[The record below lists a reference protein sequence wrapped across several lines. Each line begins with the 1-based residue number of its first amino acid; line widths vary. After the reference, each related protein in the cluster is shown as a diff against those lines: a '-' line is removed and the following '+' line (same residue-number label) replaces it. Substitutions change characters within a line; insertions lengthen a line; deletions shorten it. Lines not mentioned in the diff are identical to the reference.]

1 MDCGIFHTFAGNS
14 KIRAMRRVTTNDFEQ
29 GDWVEYSA
37 DGIRLIRDLK
47 RIPRPDNDSVT
58 IDMTIVVVCLKGRM
72 TVTIDN
78 TRHTMTRNQVLFLQP
93 NSVVTDYQLSDDF
106 ESRALVFS
114 LGTIE
119 NSIYLRRKIWD
130 NISYLRLHPVVP
142 LSEDDIRIFKHY
154 YGIATAN
161 LQADDD
167 NLYKQEIIS
176 HLLRSLVYEFLLL
189 TDRLIAEQSEATK
202 ERIQTSNDG
211 LHRRFLEL
219 LAFSRGRTRKVEQFA
234 EQLFVTPDQLTAA
247 TKAVSGRTALDWIT
261 EATVKAITHDLL
273 YTQKTVSEISDEL
286 DFLSLSFFGKY
297 FKQRTGL
304 SPRAFRERY
313 GEEV

>member
-1 MDCGIFHTFAGNS
+1 
-14 KIRAMRRVTTNDFEQ
+14 MRRVTTSDFEQ

-37 DGIRLIRDLK
+37 DGIRLINDIR
-47 RIPRPDNDSVT
+47 RITRPDHDAVT

-72 TVTIDN
+72 TVTIDS
-78 TRHTMTRNQVLFLQP
+78 TRHTLTRNHVLFLQP

-106 ESRALVFS
+106 TSRTLVFS
-114 LGTIE
+114 LATIE

-142 LSEDDIRIFKHY
+142 LSDDDIRIFKHY
-154 YGIATAN
+154 YGIANAN
-161 LQADDD
+161 LQVDDD
-167 NLYKQEIIS
+167 SLYKHEIIS

-189 TDRLIAEQSEATK
+189 TDRIIAGSKNQVSSRK
-202 ERIQTSNDG
+202 QTSNDD

-219 LAFSRGRTRKVEQFA
+219 LAFSCGRTRKVEQFA

-261 EATVKAITHDLL
+261 EATVKAITHELL

-286 DFLSLSFFGKY
+286 DFPSLSFFGKY
-297 FKQRTGL
+297 FKQHTGL
-304 SPRAFRERY
+304 SPRAFRERF
-313 GEEV
+313 GEE

>member
-1 MDCGIFHTFAGNS
+1 
-14 KIRAMRRVTTNDFEQ
+14 MRRVTTNDFEQ

-58 IDMTIVVVCLKGRM
+58 IDMTIVVVCLHGRM

-78 TRHTMTRNQVLFLQP
+78 KRHAMTRNQVLFLQP

-130 NISYLRLHPVVP
+130 NISYLRLHPIVP
-142 LSEDDIRIFKHY
+142 LSESDISVFKHY

-189 TDRLIAEQSEATK
+189 TDRIIAESRESREENH
-202 ERIQTSNDG
+202 ERKQTSNDD

-219 LAFSRGRTRKVEQFA
+219 LAFSRGRTRKVGQFA
-234 EQLFVTPDQLTAA
+234 EQLFVTSDQLTAA

-261 EATVKAITHDLL
+261 ENTVQAITHELL
-273 YTQKTVSEISDEL
+273 YTQKSVSEISDEL
-286 DFLSLSFFGKY
+286 DFPSLSFFGKY
-297 FKQRTGL
+297 FKQHTGL
-304 SPRAFRERY
+304 SPRAFRERF
-313 GEEV
+313 GQE

>member
-1 MDCGIFHTFAGNS
+1 
-14 KIRAMRRVTTNDFEQ
+14 MRRVTVNDFEV
-29 GDWVEYSA
+29 GEWVDYSA
-37 DGIRLIRDLK
+37 EGIRLIRDLK
-47 RIPRPDNDSVT
+47 QVTRPDNQPIT
-58 IDMTIVVVCLKGRM
+58 IDMTIVVVCLHGKM

-78 TRHTMTRNQVLFLQP
+78 KPHTLTRNQILFLQA
-93 NSVVTDYQLSDDF
+93 NSVVTDYHLSDDF
-106 ESRALVFS
+106 DSRALVFS

-130 NISYLRLHPVVP
+130 NISYLRLHPIVP
-142 LSEDDIRIFKHY
+142 LSDDDLRIFRHY

-161 LQADDD
+161 LQTADD

-189 TDRLIAEQSEATK
+189 TDRIIAERRETAALKVESRK
-202 ERIQTSNDG
+202 QTTNDD

-219 LAFSRGRTRKVEQFA
+219 LAFSRGRTRKVQDFA
-234 EQLFVTPDQLTAA
+234 DQLCVTPDQLTAA
-247 TKAVSGRTALDWIT
+247 TKAISARTALDWIT

-273 YTQKTVSEISDEL
+273 YTQKTISEISDEL
-286 DFLSLSFFGKY
+286 DFPSLSFFGKF
-297 FKQRTGL
+297 FKQHTGL

-313 GEEV
+313 GQSNNE

>member
-1 MDCGIFHTFAGNS
+1 M
-14 KIRAMRRVTTNDFEQ
+14 
-29 GDWVEYSA
+29 EYSA
-37 DGIRLIRDLK
+37 DGIRLICDLK
-47 RIPRPDNDSVT
+47 RIRRPDNDSVT

-78 TRHTMTRNQVLFLQP
+78 KRHAMTRNQVLFLQP

-130 NISYLRLHPVVP
+130 NISYLRLHPIVP
-142 LSEDDIRIFKHY
+142 LSESDISVFKHY

-189 TDRLIAEQSEATK
+189 TDRIIAESRESREENH
-202 ERIQTSNDG
+202 ERKQTSNDD

-219 LAFSRGRTRKVEQFA
+219 LAFSRGRIRKVEQFA
-234 EQLFVTPDQLTAA
+234 DQLFVTPDQLTAA

-261 EATVKAITHDLL
+261 ENTVQAITHELL
-273 YTQKTVSEISDEL
+273 YTQKSVSEISIEL
-286 DFLSLSFFGKY
+286 DFPSLSFFGKY
-297 FKQRTGL
+297 FKQHTGL
-304 SPRAFRERY
+304 SPRAFRERF
-313 GEEV
+313 GQE

>member
-1 MDCGIFHTFAGNS
+1 
-14 KIRAMRRVTTNDFEQ
+14 MRRVTTNDFEQ

-72 TVTIDN
+72 TVTIDS
-78 TRHTMTRNQVLFLQP
+78 TRHSLTRNHAMFLQP
-93 NSVVTDYQLSDDF
+93 NCVVTDYQLSDDF

-130 NISYLRLHPVVP
+130 NISYLRLHPIVP
-142 LSEDDIRIFKHY
+142 LSDDDIRIFKHY

-161 LQADDD
+161 LQEADS
-167 NLYKQEIIS
+167 LYKQEIIS

-189 TDRLIAEQSEATK
+189 TDRIIAEGRESREESH
-202 ERIQTSNDG
+202 ERKQTSNDD

-219 LAFSRGRTRKVEQFA
+219 LAFSRGRTRKVQDFA
-234 EQLFVTPDQLTAA
+234 DQLCVTPDQLTAA
-247 TKAVSGRTALDWIT
+247 TKEISARTALDWIT
-261 EATVKAITHDLL
+261 ETTIQFITHDLL
-273 YTQKTVSEISDEL
+273 YTQKTVSEISNEL
-286 DFLSLSFFGKY
+286 DFPSLSFFGKY
-297 FKQRTGL
+297 FKQHIGL
-304 SPRAFRERY
+304 SPRAFRERF
-313 GEEV
+313 GQE

>member
-1 MDCGIFHTFAGNS
+1 
-14 KIRAMRRVTTNDFEQ
+14 MRHVTTNDFEQ

-37 DGIRLIRDLK
+37 DGILLIKDIR
-47 RIPRPDNDSVT
+47 RITRPDNDSVT

-106 ESRALVFS
+106 ESRAFVFS

-189 TDRLIAEQSEATK
+189 TDRIIEKQGSQAAGRK
-202 ERIQTSNDG
+202 QTSNDD

-286 DFLSLSFFGKY
+286 DFPSLSFFGKY
-297 FKQRTGL
+297 FKQHTGL

-313 GEEV
+313 GEG

>member
-1 MDCGIFHTFAGNS
+1 
-14 KIRAMRRVTTNDFEQ
+14 MRRVTVNDFEV
-29 GDWVEYSA
+29 GEWVDYSA
-37 DGIRLIRDLK
+37 EGIRLIRDLK
-47 RIPRPDNDSVT
+47 QVTRPDNQPIT
-58 IDMTIVVVCLKGRM
+58 IDMTIVVVCLHGKM

-78 TRHTMTRNQVLFLQP
+78 TPHTLTRNQILFLQA
-93 NSVVTDYQLSDDF
+93 NSVVTDYHLSDDF
-106 ESRALVFS
+106 DSRALVFS

-130 NISYLRLHPVVP
+130 NISYLRLHPIVP
-142 LSEDDIRIFKHY
+142 LSDDDLRIFRHY

-161 LQADDD
+161 LQTADD

-189 TDRLIAEQSEATK
+189 TDRIIAERRETAALKVESRK
-202 ERIQTSNDG
+202 QTTNDD

-219 LAFSRGRTRKVEQFA
+219 LAFSRGRTRKVQDFA
-234 EQLFVTPDQLTAA
+234 DQLCVTPDQLTAA
-247 TKAVSGRTALDWIT
+247 TKAISARTALDWIT

-273 YTQKTVSEISDEL
+273 YTQKTISEISDEL
-286 DFLSLSFFGKY
+286 DFPSLSFFGKF
-297 FKQRTGL
+297 FKQHTGL

-313 GEEV
+313 GQTNNE

>member
-1 MDCGIFHTFAGNS
+1 
-14 KIRAMRRVTTNDFEQ
+14 MRHVTTNDFEQ

-37 DGIRLIRDLK
+37 DGILLIKDIR
-47 RIPRPDNDSVT
+47 RITRPDNDSVT

-93 NSVVTDYQLSDDF
+93 NSVVSDYQLSDDF

-161 LQADDD
+161 LQTDDD

-176 HLLRSLVYEFLLL
+176 HQLRSLVYEFLLL

-202 ERIQTSNDG
+202 ERKQTSYDG

-286 DFLSLSFFGKY
+286 DFPSLSFFGKY
-297 FKQRTGL
+297 FKQHTGL

-313 GEEV
+313 GEGLLGKSKS

>member
-1 MDCGIFHTFAGNS
+1 
-14 KIRAMRRVTTNDFEQ
+14 MRRVTTNDFEQ

-37 DGIRLIRDLK
+37 DGIRLINDIR
-47 RIPRPDNDSVT
+47 RITRPDQDAVT

-72 TVTIDN
+72 TVTIDS
-78 TRHTMTRNQVLFLQP
+78 TQHTLTRNHVLFLQP

-106 ESRALVFS
+106 TSRTLVFS
-114 LGTIE
+114 LATIE

-219 LAFSRGRTRKVEQFA
+219 LAFSRGRTRNVEQFA

-286 DFLSLSFFGKY
+286 DFPSLSFFGKY
-297 FKQRTGL
+297 FKQHTGL
-304 SPRAFRERY
+304 SPRAFRERF
-313 GEEV
+313 GQE

>member
-1 MDCGIFHTFAGNS
+1 
-14 KIRAMRRVTTNDFEQ
+14 MRRVTTNDFEQ

-37 DGIRLIRDLK
+37 DGIRLINDIR
-47 RIPRPDNDSVT
+47 RITRPDQDAVT

-72 TVTIDN
+72 TVTIDS
-78 TRHTMTRNQVLFLQP
+78 TRHTLTRNHMLFLQP
-93 NSVVTDYQLSDDF
+93 NSVVTDYRLSDDF

-130 NISYLRLHPVVP
+130 NISYLRLHPIVP
-142 LSEDDIRIFKHY
+142 LSESDLRIFSHY

-161 LQADDD
+161 LQEADS
-167 NLYKQEIIS
+167 LYKQEIIS

-189 TDRLIAEQSEATK
+189 TDRIIAENRESREENH
-202 ERIQTSNDG
+202 ERKQTTNDD

-219 LAFSRGRTRKVEQFA
+219 LAFSRGRARKVGQFA

-261 EATVKAITHDLL
+261 EATVKAITHELL

-286 DFLSLSFFGKY
+286 DFPSLSFFGKY
-297 FKQRTGL
+297 FKQHTGL
-304 SPRAFRERY
+304 SPRAFRERFVN
-313 GEEV
+313 GLLGK

>member
-1 MDCGIFHTFAGNS
+1 
-14 KIRAMRRVTTNDFEQ
+14 MRHVTTNNFEQ

-37 DGIRLIRDLK
+37 DGILLIKDIR
-47 RIPRPDNDSVT
+47 RITRPDNDSVT

-72 TVTIDN
+72 TVTIDS
-78 TRHTMTRNQVLFLQP
+78 TRHTLTRNHVLFLQP

-106 ESRALVFS
+106 TSRTLVFS
-114 LGTIE
+114 LATIE

-176 HLLRSLVYEFLLL
+176 LLLRSLVYEFLLL

-286 DFLSLSFFGKY
+286 DFPSLSFFGKY
-297 FKQRTGL
+297 FKQHTGL
-304 SPRAFRERY
+304 SPRAFRKRFGQE
-313 GEEV
+313 

>member
-1 MDCGIFHTFAGNS
+1 
-14 KIRAMRRVTTNDFEQ
+14 MRRVTTNDFQ
-29 GDWVEYSA
+29 LGDWVDFSA
-37 DGIRLIRDLK
+37 DGIRLINDIR
-47 RIPRPDNDSVT
+47 RITRPDNDSIT

-72 TVTIDN
+72 TVTMDS
-78 TRHTMTRNQVLFLQP
+78 TRHMLTRNHVLFLQP
-93 NSVVTDYQLSDDF
+93 NSVVTNYQLSDDF

-130 NISYLRLHPVVP
+130 NISYLHLHPIVP
-142 LSEDDIRIFKHY
+142 LSENDLRIFSHY

-161 LQADDD
+161 LQANDD

-189 TDRLIAEQSEATK
+189 SDRIIANSKIQVSSRK
-202 ERIQTSNDG
+202 QTSNDD

-261 EATVKAITHDLL
+261 EATVKAITHELL

-286 DFLSLSFFGKY
+286 DFPSLSFFGKY
-297 FKQRTGL
+297 FKQHTGL
-304 SPRAFRERY
+304 SPRAFRERF
-313 GEEV
+313 GQE

>member
-1 MDCGIFHTFAGNS
+1 
-14 KIRAMRRVTTNDFEQ
+14 MRHVTTNDFEQ

-37 DGIRLIRDLK
+37 DGILLIKDIR
-47 RIPRPDNDSVT
+47 RITRPDNDSVT

-189 TDRLIAEQSEATK
+189 TDRIIAESRGSREENH
-202 ERIQTSNDG
+202 ERKQTSNDD

-219 LAFSRGRTRKVEQFA
+219 LAFSLGRTRKVEQFA

-286 DFLSLSFFGKY
+286 DFPSLSFFGKY
-297 FKQRTGL
+297 FKQHTGL
-304 SPRAFRERY
+304 SPRAFRERF
-313 GEEV
+313 GQE

>member
-1 MDCGIFHTFAGNS
+1 
-14 KIRAMRRVTTNDFEQ
+14 MRRVTTNDFEQ

-37 DGIRLIRDLK
+37 DGIRLINDIR
-47 RIPRPDNDSVT
+47 RITRPDNDSVT

-72 TVTIDN
+72 TVTIDS
-78 TRHTMTRNQVLFLQP
+78 TQHTLTHNHMLFLQP

-106 ESRALVFS
+106 TSRTLVFS
-114 LGTIE
+114 LATIE

-130 NISYLRLHPVVP
+130 NISYLRLNPIVP
-142 LSEDDIRIFKHY
+142 LSDDDISIFKHY

-161 LQADDD
+161 MQAADD

-189 TDRLIAEQSEATK
+189 TDRIIVGSKNQVSSRK
-202 ERIQTSNDG
+202 QTSNDD

-219 LAFSRGRTRKVEQFA
+219 LAFSCGRTRKVEQFA

-261 EATVKAITHDLL
+261 EATVKAITHELL
-273 YTQKTVSEISDEL
+273 YTQKSVSEISDEL
-286 DFLSLSFFGKY
+286 DFPSLSFFGKY
-297 FKQRTGL
+297 FKQHTGL
-304 SPRAFRERY
+304 SPRAFRERFWD
-313 GEEV
+313 GLLGK

>member
-1 MDCGIFHTFAGNS
+1 
-14 KIRAMRRVTTNDFEQ
+14 MRRVTTNDFEQ

-37 DGIRLIRDLK
+37 DGIRLINDIR
-47 RIPRPDNDSVT
+47 RITRPDQDAVT
-58 IDMTIVVVCLKGRM
+58 IDMTIVVVCLKGQM
-72 TVTIDN
+72 TVTIDS
-78 TRHTMTRNQVLFLQP
+78 TRHTLTRNHVLFLQP

-106 ESRALVFS
+106 TSRTLVFS
-114 LGTIE
+114 LATIE

-130 NISYLRLHPVVP
+130 NISYLRLNPIVP
-142 LSEDDIRIFKHY
+142 LSDDDISIFKHY

-161 LQADDD
+161 LQAADD

-189 TDRLIAEQSEATK
+189 TDRIIAGSKNQVSSRK
-202 ERIQTSNDG
+202 QTSNDD

-219 LAFSRGRTRKVEQFA
+219 LAFSCGRTRKVEQFA

-261 EATVKAITHDLL
+261 EATVKAITHELL

-286 DFLSLSFFGKY
+286 DFPSLSFFGKY
-297 FKQRTGL
+297 FKQHTGL

-313 GEEV
+313 GEGLQGK

>member
-1 MDCGIFHTFAGNS
+1 
-14 KIRAMRRVTTNDFEQ
+14 MRRVTVNDFEV
-29 GDWVEYSA
+29 GEWVDYSA
-37 DGIRLIRDLK
+37 EGIRLIRDLK
-47 RIPRPDNDSVT
+47 QVTRPDNQPIT
-58 IDMTIVVVCLKGRM
+58 IDMTIVVVCLHGKM

-78 TRHTMTRNQVLFLQP
+78 TPHTLTRHQILFLQA
-93 NSVVTDYQLSDDF
+93 NSVVTDYHLSDDF
-106 ESRALVFS
+106 DSRALVFS

-130 NISYLRLHPVVP
+130 NISYLRLHPIVP
-142 LSEDDIRIFKHY
+142 LSDDDLRIFRHY

-161 LQADDD
+161 LQTADD

-189 TDRLIAEQSEATK
+189 TDRIIAESRETAALK
-202 ERIQTSNDG
+202 VESRKQTTNDD

-219 LAFSRGRTRKVEQFA
+219 LAFSRGRTRKVQDFA
-234 EQLFVTPDQLTAA
+234 DQLCVTPDQLTAA
-247 TKAVSGRTALDWIT
+247 TKAISARTALDWIT

-273 YTQKTVSEISDEL
+273 YTQKTISEISDEL
-286 DFLSLSFFGKY
+286 DFPSLSFFGKF
-297 FKQRTGL
+297 FKQHTGL

-313 GEEV
+313 GQSNNE

>member
-1 MDCGIFHTFAGNS
+1 M
-14 KIRAMRRVTTNDFEQ
+14 
-29 GDWVEYSA
+29 EYSA
-37 DGIRLIRDLK
+37 DGIRRIRDLK

-72 TVTIDN
+72 AVTIDS
-78 TRHTMTRNQVLFLQP
+78 RLHTLTRNHVLFLQP

-106 ESRALVFS
+106 ESRTLVFS

-130 NISYLRLHPVVP
+130 NISYLRLHPIVP
-142 LSEDDIRIFKHY
+142 LSESDISVFKHY

-161 LQADDD
+161 LQAADD

-202 ERIQTSNDG
+202 ERKQTSNDD

-219 LAFSRGRTRKVEQFA
+219 LAFSHGRTRKVQDFA
-234 EQLFVTPDQLTAA
+234 DQLCVTPDQLTAA
-247 TKAVSGRTALDWIT
+247 TKAVSARTALNWIT
-261 EATVKAITHDLL
+261 ESTIQAITHELL
-273 YTQKTVSEISDEL
+273 YTQKTVSEISNEL
-286 DFLSLSFFGKY
+286 DFPSLSFFGKF
-297 FKQRTGL
+297 FKQHTGL
-304 SPRAFRERY
+304 SPRAFRERF
-313 GEEV
+313 GQE